1 VSRELDGLAAACIF
15 PSFPGASPPDWIRRF
30 LAGGG
35 GGIVLFAYNVPS
47 RDQLGAL
54 CTALRAERDDVLL
67 AIDEEGGDVTRLE
80 WQTGSSYAAGAALG
94 VVDDLSLTEAV
105 AASIAAELAAAGVNW
120 NLAPVADVNVPANPV
135 IGSRAFGS
143 DGSLVARHVAAFVR
157 GTQSRRVA
165 ACAKH
170 FPGHGATEQDSH
182 LELPVVTGDVAAGLE
197 PFHAAI
203 AAGVRTIMTAHVR
216 VPALD
221 DAPATLSS
229 AIVQGLLRGDLGYD
243 GVVMADALEMKAVSE
258 TVGVEE
264 SAVRAL
270 DAGVDALC
278 VGHDLGEA
286 AVEQIRAAL
295 VERVSEARLREAA
308 GRIAA
313 LATWARPA
321 SGGVDRSV
329 GLDAARRALVVEGD
343 VSFSE
348 PPIVVEL
355 RPRANIAAGEA
366 EHSLAGA
373 VVREGEPVPP
383 ADVIV
388 VRDAHRHAWM
398 REAAD
403 LPGAVVVETGLPV
416 WRPHRSRGYV
426 ATNGG
431 SRASYEVTRE
441 LFASRVPA

>member
-1 VSRELDGLAAACIF
+1 MSRELERLASACIF
-15 PSFPGASPPDWIRRF
+15 PSFPGATVPDWARRF
-30 LAGGG
+30 VADGG

-47 RDQLGAL
+47 ADRLASLGRE
-54 CTALRAERDDVLL
+54 LRAERDDILL

-94 VVDDLSLTEAV
+94 VVDDLALTEAV
-105 AASIAAELAAAGVNW
+105 AASIAAELAAVGVNW

-135 IGSRAFGS
+135 IGARAFGS
-143 DGSLVARHVAAFVR
+143 DPALVARHVAAFVR
-157 GTQSRRVA
+157 GTQSRHVA

-182 LELPVVTGDVAAGLE
+182 LELPVVTGDVSAGLE
-197 PFHAAI
+197 PFRAAI
-203 AAGVRTIMTAHVR
+203 EAGVRTIMTAHVH

-221 DAPATLSS
+221 DAPATLSK
-229 AIVQGLLRGDLGYD
+229 AIVQGLLRGELGYN
-243 GVVMADALEMKAVSE
+243 GVVMADALEMKAVSA

-278 VGHDLGEA
+278 VGHDLGEE
-286 AVEQIRAAL
+286 AVDAIRAAL
-295 VERVSEARLREAA
+295 VARVPEPRLREAS
-308 GRIAA
+308 GRIQA
-313 LATWARPA
+313 LAAWARPEP
-321 SGGVDRSV
+321 GGIDRGV
-329 GLDAARRALVVEGD
+329 GLDAARRALLVEGD
-343 VSFSE
+343 VAFSGS
-348 PPIVVEL
+348 PTVVEL

-366 EHSLAGA
+366 EHSLAA
-373 VVREGEPVPP
+373 TVVREGEPVPA

-388 VRDAHRHAWM
+388 VRDAHRHLWM

-403 LPGAVVVETGLPV
+403 VPGAVVVETGLPL
-416 WRPHRSRGYV
+416 WRPQSSRGYI

-431 SRASYEVTRE
+431 SRASYEAVRE
-441 LFASRVPA
+441 LFATQVPV